1 MDMGVIAVKRIIII
15 AAAVTLASAGSAL
28 AGNYGGGQGGGCGSS
43 CGGGGGG
50 GGHPGGGRGGY
61 GGGRSFNNNFNS
73 NVNVNVNANANANAN
88 ANSYAGSYAASARS
102 LIQARS
108 YSGYGQ
114 HSIGGGGGG
123 YVSVSD
129 GYYGGGDIGGYG
141 GGLQLAADC
150 GCIAGVSAPF
160 GYPVSGFG
168 RRLVS
173 QRGSYASYYSG
184 GQAYGYAQPACCA
197 PAPVAAPCCT
207 APVAVPA
214 CGAAFTGGYGNRYGS
229 RGGACNTYAP
239 PPPPPV
245 YVAQPGVRVA
255 AAAPVAVPPQIVYV
269 EGPPVWVDAPPVNVA
284 PAQIVIE
291 QPNIRVRPSEVNV
304 APPEIHFVP
313 AQDRPEEDCCI
324 AASGPV
330 GPIPFPG
337 EADHPPHH
345 PRSGPNAY
353 VDGAP
358 VPAYR
363 NEREAAEY
371 FQ

>member
-1 MDMGVIAVKRIIII
+1 MDIGVVAVKRIIII

-28 AGNYGGGQGGGCGSS
+28 AGNYGGGHGGGCGSS
-43 CGGGGGG
+43 CGGG
-50 GGHPGGGRGGY
+50 Y
-61 GGGRSFNNNFNS
+61 GGSRNYNS
-73 NVNVNVNANANANAN
+73 NVNVNVNANAN
-88 ANSYAGSYAASARS
+88 SYASSYAASSRS
-102 LIQARS
+102 LIQARG

-114 HSIGGGGGG
+114 QSIGGGG
-123 YVSVSD
+123 YVSVSE

-150 GCIAGVSAPF
+150 GCVAGVSAPF

-173 QRGSYASYYSG
+173 QRGSYASYYAG
-184 GQAYGYAQPACCA
+184 GPGYGYAPTACCA

-207 APVAVPA
+207 QPIPAGPVCGPA
-214 CGAAFTGGYGNRYGS
+214 YGGGYGNRYGS

-239 PPPPPV
+239 PPPPPAYDCNCEAPV
-245 YVAQPGVRVA
+245 YAQPVYAPPPPIYLRQQGVRVA
-255 AAAPVAVPPQIVYV
+255 SPPVNIPPQVVYV
-269 EGPPVWVDAPPVNVA
+269 QGPPVWVDAPPVNVA
-284 PAQIVIE
+284 PPQIYLE

-313 AQDRPEEDCCI
+313 AQDRPEEDCCS
-324 AASGPV
+324 AVSGPV
-330 GPIPFPG
+330 EPVPYMG
-337 EADHPPHH
+337 EADHEPRH
-345 PRSGPNAY
+345 PRSGPDAY